1 MTVAVSEKVEHGD
14 RIDLPSDPT
23 LDVAVQPSGA
33 AVSVFCH
40 AVGDEP
46 LEEHTSELA
55 DVDGTGEVDIDGDHV
70 VVSGVNYQ
78 RMIAVSFTNNNNDT

>member
-14 RIDLPSDPT
+14 TIDLPKEPT

-33 AVSVFCH
+33 AVSTFVH

-46 LEEHTSELA
+46 LQEHTVEMA
-55 DVDGTGEVDIDGDHV
+55 DVDGSGEVDIDGDLV
-70 VVSGVNYQ
+70 DVCGVNYQ
-78 RMIAVSFTNNNNDT
+78 RMVAVTFTKDG